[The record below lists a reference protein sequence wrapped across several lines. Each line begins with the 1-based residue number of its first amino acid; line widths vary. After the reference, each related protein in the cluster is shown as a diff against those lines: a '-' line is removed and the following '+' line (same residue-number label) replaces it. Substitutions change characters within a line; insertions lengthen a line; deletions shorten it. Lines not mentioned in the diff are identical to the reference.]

1 MNSLKNSRRAFLKYS
16 GSMALGLFSSPAI
29 GMVWKGK
36 NITLLGDSIRLDYQ
50 PYVELYLPEG
60 NNIWGPEG
68 NTQHTVNLL
77 ANAPRWIKNKPADII
92 HLNSGLHD
100 IKNIPYDS
108 RRKLVSETLY
118 VENIE
123 RIIKYIH
130 YCWPECMVIW
140 ATTTPVDEEK
150 ANASHQKAG
159 DFTRYNEDV
168 IRYNELSIELVN
180 RLGVP
185 VNDLYT
191 FVMKGDKDKIMKE
204 DGVHFNDFGCQL
216 LAEQVADTLQVFI
229 E

>member
-1 MNSLKNSRRAFLKYS
+1 MSSLKNSRRAFLKYS

-100 IKNIPYDS
+100 VKNIPYDS

-118 VENIE
+118 
-123 RIIKYIH
+123 
-130 YCWPECMVIW
+130 
-140 ATTTPVDEEK
+140 
-150 ANASHQKAG
+150 
-159 DFTRYNEDV
+159 
-168 IRYNELSIELVN
+168 
-180 RLGVP
+180 
-185 VNDLYT
+185 
-191 FVMKGDKDKIMKE
+191 
-204 DGVHFNDFGCQL
+204 
-216 LAEQVADTLQVFI
+216 
-229 E
+229 